1 MNVAKGE
8 RSVRRIGQLFLVVFL
23 LFGLVACQ
31 SELQNEQ
38 DSTPAPK
45 TKAGSH
51 GFLWKTSTGNTT
63 VYMLGS
69 IHVANEDFYPL
80 DPDIE
85 SAFAESDTL
94 VVEADVVNINQAKM
108 LKLLEARGKYI
119 DGTTLKDHLSQ
130 DLYKKLEETLKTFK
144 LKASLFETYEPW
156 YIAMMIDSL
165 HTLKLGYNPELGIDY
180 HFLEIATEK
189 KMEIIQLEGAAYQ
202 IHLFDQFSPE
212 IQVKVLESSLES
224 VDHPEE
230 LHELVQYWKEG
241 DLIGLERL
249 TYSNEDLSKEFEVYM
264 DVLLNK
270 RNVRMVEKI
279 EDLLKRGENKEFFVV
294 VGAAHFIGEQGIV
307 KLLQDKGYIVE
318 KIE

>member
-1 MNVAKGE
+1 VKK
-8 RSVRRIGQLFLVVFL
+8 IGQFFLVVFL
-23 LFGLVACQ
+23 LLGLVACNPQ
-31 SELQNEQ
+31 SQQTESQNEQ
-38 DSTPAPK
+38 DTSPTPT
-45 TKAGSH
+45 TKVGSH
-51 GFLWKTSTGNTT
+51 GFLWKTSHGNTT
-63 VYMLGS
+63 VYMVGS

-94 VVEADVVNINQAKM
+94 VVEADVVNINQAKIM
-108 LKLLEARGKYI
+108 KLLEARGKYN

-130 DLYKKLEETLKTFK
+130 DLYNKLEETLKTFK
-144 LKASLFETYEPW
+144 LKASIFETYEPW
-156 YIAMMIDSL
+156 YVAMMIDSL
-165 HTLKLGYNPELGIDY
+165 HTLKMGYNPELGIDY
-180 HFLEIATEK
+180 HFLEKATEK

-202 IHLFDQFSPE
+202 LHLFDQFAPE

-230 LHELVQYWKEG
+230 LNELVQFWKEG
-241 DLIGLERL
+241 DLKGLERL
-249 TYSNEDLSKEFEVYM
+249 TYSNEDQSKEYKIYT

-270 RNVRMVEKI
+270 RNVRMVDKI
-279 EDLLKRGENKEFFVV
+279 EKLLKSGENKEYFVI

-318 KIE
+318 RIE